1 MKRGFM
7 YAGLIVFCFPLFTSA
22 SVTISEVAWMGTAT
36 SANDEW
42 LELFNDGTETVSL
55 SDYTLSWG
63 SESSP
68 KNISLEGT
76 ISPNGY
82 FLLERTDDESVP
94 TISADQIYVGALSNT
109 GEKMLIK
116 QGEVIVFTLDA
127 TSGWPGGDNT
137 SKNTLQWNGSS
148 WITAPG
154 TPKVTNTSL
163 GVATTTSDT
172 ESLPSDDEEEET
184 NNNTPLSSHS
194 SPSPLYSATYQGSLR
209 VSAGRDRLGIPSEP
223 ILFEAYLFDR
233 SGNRLSGALETRW
246 SFGDGTES
254 QGEKVWHTYYSP
266 GTYTVLLTAILGNN
280 EAVSRARVTIV
291 SPNLEVKRE
300 EGGVE
305 IANKGTNEVN
315 LGGWKLFSD
324 NTFFTLAK
332 DTILPVAEILP
343 IPDILTKFSSGG
355 DNFSLQ
361 SPSNTFFFKSENNNP
376 NVHLE
381 LSTSTKIQE
390 LQILLDEKKKELALY
405 ASQTAKRGNFSTTTL
420 TRTISKEN
428 VQNTNTSTETLET
441 TALVLNRD
449 PGVFERMLVAPVRVW
464 RVLKER
470 IF

>member
-1 MKRGFM
+1 MKRGFL
-7 YAGLIVFCFPLFTSA
+7 YASLIIFCFPLFTFA
-22 SVTISEVAWMGTAT
+22 GVTISEVAWMGTAT
-36 SANDEW
+36 SSNDEW
-42 LELFNDGTETVSL
+42 MELFNDGTETVSL

-68 KNISLEGT
+68 KNISLEGI

-94 TISADQIYVGALSNT
+94 TISADHIYVGALSNT

-137 SKNTLQWNGSS
+137 SKNTLQWNGSG

-154 TPKVTNTSL
+154 TAKAANATL
-163 GVATTTSDT
+163 GIATTTSDK
-172 ESLPSDDEEEET
+172 EPSLGDGEEEET

-194 SPSPLYSATYQGSLR
+194 SPSPLYSTTYQGVLR
-209 VSAGRDRLGIPSEP
+209 VSAGRDRLGIPGEP

-233 SGNRLSGALETRW
+233 SGNRLSGAAETRW

-266 GTYTVLLTAILGNN
+266 GAYTVLLTASLGNN
-280 EAVSRARVTIV
+280 EAVSRAKVTIV
-291 SPNLEVKRE
+291 SPNLEVKRG

-315 LGGWKLFSD
+315 LGGWKLFSN

-332 DTILPVAEILP
+332 DTILPVAEMLVL
-343 IPDILTKFSSGG
+343 PDILTKFSSGG

-361 SPSNTFFFKSENNNP
+361 SPSNSFFFKSENNNL

-405 ASQTAKRGNFSTTTL
+405 TSQTAKRENFSPITMSRVT
-420 TRTISKEN
+420 SKEDI
-428 VQNTNTSTETLET
+428 QNTNTSTETLET

-449 PGVFERMLVAPVRVW
+449 QGVFERMLRAPAWAW